1 MSNLLESIISEDYV
15 SATKIFESRI
25 EEIVEQKLL
34 EAKKQVQAE
43 AMGGRTIAQAIKDM
57 QARGLTP
64 RKASDALGD
73 PRDEPLPAI
82 GTKQKSPVKRK
93 KIKEESLDEIRAAG
107 EVPGSEG
114 RKQDAATLRQM
125 RKGLGML
132 GLSKE
137 KSSIQKDYLAKR
149 KAQMEPVR
157 DAGAISKPSKKSKE
171 GEPSETRAKSFKYL
185 SGDEVGLRT
194 KPRLSAADQYEKGL
208 KQAKDFEARGREG
221 AVNKFRG
228 SKAAVKYRAGREA
241 KGFASAMGGFA
252 KNIISGLG
260 GLYEEENN

>member
-1 MSNLLESIISEDYV
+1 MSNLIESILSEDFV
-15 SATKIFESRI
+15 SASELFESRMQQI
-25 EEIVEQKLL
+25 AEHKLL
-34 EAKKQVQAE
+34 ETKKQIQAE
-43 AMGGRTIAQAIKDM
+43 AVG
-57 QARGLTP
+57 GLTKAEIEAR
-64 RKASDALGD
+64 RKAGYVRASEVLPD
-73 PRDEPLPAI
+73 PRDVKLSLSS
-82 GTKQKSPVKRK
+82 KQKSPVKRK
-93 KIKEESLDEIRAAG
+93 KIKEESLNEIRAAG

-125 RKGLGML
+125 RKGLGVL
-132 GLSKE
+132 GLGKE

-149 KAQMEPVR
+149 KSQMEPVR

-171 GEPSETRAKSFKYL
+171 GEPSETRAKSFKYI

-241 KGFASAMGGFA
+241 KGFASAAKGFLGRIA
-252 KNIISGLG
+252 SGLG
-260 GLYEEENN
+260 SLYEE

>member
-1 MSNLLESIISEDYV
+1 
-15 SATKIFESRI
+15 
-25 EEIVEQKLL
+25 
-34 EAKKQVQAE
+34 
-43 AMGGRTIAQAIKDM
+43 
-57 QARGLTP
+57 
-64 RKASDALGD
+64 
-73 PRDEPLPAI
+73 
-82 GTKQKSPVKRK
+82 
-93 KIKEESLDEIRAAG
+93 
-107 EVPGSEG
+107 
-114 RKQDAATLRQM
+114 
-125 RKGLGML
+125 
-132 GLSKE
+132 
-137 KSSIQKDYLAKR
+137 
-149 KAQMEPVR
+149 MEPVVR

-171 GEPSETRAKSFKYL
+171 GGPSETRAKSFKYL

-260 GLYEEENN
+260 GLYEE

>member
-1 MSNLLESIISEDYV
+1 MSNLIESILSEDFV
-15 SATKIFESRI
+15 SASELFESRMEQI
-25 EEIVEQKLL
+25 AEQKLL
-34 EAKKQVQAE
+34 EAKKQIQAE
-43 AMGGRTIAQAIKDM
+43 AVG
-57 QARGLTP
+57 GLTKAEIEA
-64 RKASDALGD
+64 RKKAGYKKASDVLGD
-73 PRDEPLPAI
+73 PRE
-82 GTKQKSPVKRK
+82 KNKSDKLNPGAKIVKK
-93 KIKEESLDEIRAAG
+93 KVSEETLDEIRAAG

-114 RKQDAATLRQM
+114 RKQDAETLRQM
-125 RKGLGML
+125 RKGLGVL
-132 GLSKE
+132 GLGKE

-149 KAQMEPVR
+149 KSQMEPVR

-171 GEPSETRAKSFKYL
+171 GEPSDTRAKSFKYL

-241 KGFASAMGGFA
+241 KGFASTMGNVA

-260 GLYEEENN
+260 GLYEE

>member
-1 MSNLLESIISEDYV
+1 MSNLIESILSEDFV
-15 SATKIFESRI
+15 SASELFESRI

-43 AMGGRTIAQAIKDM
+43 AMGGMSKQDIEDRKKAGFIKASHYFDVMNKLKEIEQEHKEKLKKPKSGKKKLDEQETFHTKSQAELEKMAKAGAERIGKQFGKTAQAM
-57 QARGLTP
+57 
-64 RKASDALGD
+64 KASSAKH
-73 PRDEPLPAI
+73 EP
-82 GTKQKSPVKRK
+82 
-93 KIKEESLDEIRAAG
+93 E
-107 EVPGSEG
+107 
-114 RKQDAATLRQM
+114 
-125 RKGLGML
+125 
-132 GLSKE
+132 
-137 KSSIQKDYLAKR
+137 
-149 KAQMEPVR
+149 
-157 DAGAISKPSKKSKE
+157 KSKE
-171 GEPSETRAKSFKYL
+171 VSPAVSTTASTKKRKTAPSEPSETRAKSFKYL
-185 SGDEVGLRT
+185 SGNKVGLRI